1 MSEKKKKTGGKSA
14 RKTGNTATKKP
25 ARKSVPKKTGRLKGS
40 PAANALKKKTQSPYE
55 EKTSPYPAETI
66 KQKPANLIDL
76 LNEDGKHENGT
87 LPATK
92 DKIEPEEEVD
102 PAALHRGDLPMTLVD
117 HLDEFRSRLLVTLV
131 TLIVLTIGCF
141 FFSDFLLEIINRPFL
156 QTGQKLNIFNLT
168 GGFMIRMKVSFFAA
182 LLIGLPVP
190 VVQLWRFILPALSIT
205 DRKFSRIAIT
215 STIILF
221 YAGLA
226 FVFFLIVPYAIPVL
240 LSFVSKDMNSLIG
253 ANDYFTF
260 ILILGLGMGLLFE
273 LPIIILI
280 LTRLGIVTPQ
290 FLIRKRKIAIIA
302 IFVIAAIITPQVD
315 PLSQTM
321 VAIPLMLLYEI
332 SIVISKFIFL
342 RKKKREKEAEN
353 NLDG

>member
-1 MSEKKKKTGGKSA
+1 
-14 RKTGNTATKKP
+14 
-25 ARKSVPKKTGRLKGS
+25 
-40 PAANALKKKTQSPYE
+40 
-55 EKTSPYPAETI
+55 
-66 KQKPANLIDL
+66 
-76 LNEDGKHENGT
+76 
-87 LPATK
+87 
-92 DKIEPEEEVD
+92 
-102 PAALHRGDLPMTLVD
+102 
-117 HLDEFRSRLLVTLV
+117 
-131 TLIVLTIGCF
+131 
-141 FFSDFLLEIINRPFL
+141 
-156 QTGQKLNIFNLT
+156 
-168 GGFMIRMKVSFFAA
+168 
-182 LLIGLPVP
+182 
-190 VVQLWRFILPALSIT
+190 
-205 DRKFSRIAIT
+205 
-215 STIILF
+215 
-221 YAGLA
+221 
-226 FVFFLIVPYAIPVL
+226 
-240 LSFVSKDMNSLIG
+240 MNSLIG
-253 ANDYFTF
+253 ANDYFAF